1 MGLAKQCLQALSRE
15 TIKRLTNVYVTLSLQ
30 EMATMLEPIEGDHPY
45 TEQDVERLLVEMV
58 LYLALSLSL
67 SFPHI
72 FNDVCRLKR
81 NKFMQSC
88 RLHKE
93 RMGSKSR

>member
-45 TEQDVERLLVEMV
+45 TENDVERLLVEMV
-58 LYLALSLSL
+58 WLRVPFFISLYHSMVLA
-67 SFPHI
+67 
-72 FNDVCRLKR
+72 D
-81 NKFMQSC
+81 
-88 RLHKE
+88 
-93 RMGSKSR
+93 